1 MPVSHEVCR
10 IPILFTEV
18 EVVLLLLLHD
28 LHSKLP
34 LGVRPGFDGI
44 IDWFG
49 KGNKFAV
56 HTMATRVYSRSRR
69 WKSGS

>member
-1 MPVSHEVCR
+1 MPVSHAICEIR
-10 IPILFTEV
+10 NLHTKV
-18 EVVLLLLLHD
+18 EVVFLLLLHD

-44 IDWFG
+44 IDWFV
-49 KGNKFAV
+49 KGNKSAG